1 MDPLRY
7 SSLLR
12 ELGVDWYIPREELL
26 LEPTLLQK
34 NTIYPLLQF
43 SSKIETAP
51 LHDDATIVRS
61 LTKSKPQIDFGLD
74 TAKKLIK
81 NEQAVAATPAPRI
94 ATVKIASFNLLVASS
109 GSLVFVTDVKTN
121 PLTAVWERSVRQF
134 LDEIDLACSSKNIK
148 VQALD
153 YFSWPI
159 AGSGNQS
166 LGEDQ
171 LIQLLTGFMRQRIV
185 GDKKCVILFGDNAKQ
200 YGTSVVLSMNG
211 LQVIAAPA
219 LGVMFTSVTA
229 KAALWRDL
237 QALPIGKG

>member
-12 ELGVDWYIPREELL
+12 ELGVDWYLPREELL
-26 LEPTLLQK
+26 LEPTSLQK

-61 LTKSKPQIDFGLD
+61 LTKSKPEIDFGLD

-81 NEQAVAATPAPRI
+81 NEQAVAPTPAPRI
-94 ATVKIASFNLLVASS
+94 ATVKIASFNLLVAST

-134 LDEIDLACSSKNIK
+134 FDEIDLACNSNNIK

-159 AGSGNQS
+159 AGSGSMS

-171 LIQLLTGFMRQRIV
+171 LIQLLTGFMRQRII
-185 GDKKCVILFGDNAKQ
+185 GDKSGVILFGDNAKR
-200 YGTSVVLSMNG
+200 YGVSVVSSMNS
-211 LQVIAAPA
+211 LKVITAPS
-219 LGVMFTSVTA
+219 LGVMFTNTAA

-237 QALPIGKG
+237 EALIEGRG

>member
-1 MDPLRY
+1 MDPLRHL
-7 SSLLR
+7 SLVR
-12 ELGVDWYIPREELL
+12 ELGIDWYIPRTSLSIAAMSVENLAIA
-26 LEPTLLQK
+26 PK
-34 NTIYPLLQF
+34 NTPQ
-43 SSKIETAP
+43 S
-51 LHDDATIVRS
+51 DAKLVS
-61 LTKSKPQIDFGLD
+61 LASPSIANPTVKRSKPDIDFGLD

-94 ATVKIASFNLLVASS
+94 ATVKIASFNLLVAST

-134 LDEIDLACSSKNIK
+134 FDEIDLACSSNNIK

-159 AGSGNQS
+159 AGSGSMS

-171 LIQLLTGFMRQRIV
+171 LIQLLTGFMRQRII
-185 GDKKCVILFGDNAKQ
+185 GDKSGVILFGDNAKR
-200 YGTSVVLSMNG
+200 YGASVVSSMNS
-211 LQVIAAPA
+211 LKVITVPS
-219 LGVMFTSVTA
+219 LGVMFTNTAA

-237 QALPIGKG
+237 EALIEGRG